1 VEASSARDPLV
12 FRFSRVKLLILLVP
26 ALGLGVYGILAQ
38 GGALVFTVLAA
49 LVLPFLLSR
58 WDRAILIADSEGI
71 RHRTGIARKSTAFY
85 RVPWEDIAGLRYDYA
100 GEPWGSWHQD
110 MVVLLTEAAA
120 ARRARAEGL
129 DLSEEFDRQL
139 AHEIG
144 FSLVSLWIPPRV
156 VRQVAGYGGKH
167 LHPRDSYPF
176 PRLPERLS

>member
-1 VEASSARDPLV
+1 VEASSDRDPLV

-26 ALGLGVYGILAQ
+26 ALGLGLYGILAQ
-38 GGALVFTVLAA
+38 GGALVLPILAVPVA
-49 LVLPFLLSR
+49 LFLLSR
-58 WDRAILIADSEGI
+58 WDRTILVADSEGL
-71 RHRTGIARKSTAFY
+71 RHRTGIARKSTEFY

-120 ARRARAEGL
+120 ARRADAERL
-129 DLSEEFDRQL
+129 DLSNEFDRQL

-156 VRQVAGYGGKH
+156 VRQVAGYGGKQ
-167 LHPRDSYPF
+167 LHPRDNYPF
-176 PRLPERLS
+176 PRLPERFS